1 MLRLDYGDA
10 EDRVCRAIAA
20 VAVAMHDFEEEAFA
34 PQGGDAD
41 IIPLPYAESDSDA
54 SVLAKK
60 SETFGP
66 RRCFTA
72 STARTPPRSRYC
84 RSGTRAGHPT
94 PAWGQIVRCEPLGLM
109 SLPTWGMDYS
119 PVLVREKE
127 RLMRS
132 AKGLSV
138 IAALRQ
144 KLYERRNKGFCAVVI
159 QRDFDVRARE

>member
-1 MLRLDYGDA
+1 MLPFWLKKAKRSVRAAALRLQQ
-10 EDRVCRAIAA
+10 RAHHRGLDI
-20 VAVAMHDFEEEAFA
+20 VDPVLG
-34 PQGGDAD
+34 QGTQ
-41 IIPLPYAESDSDA
+41 L
-54 SVLAKK
+54 
-60 SETFGP
+60 
-66 RRCFTA
+66 
-72 STARTPPRSRYC
+72 
-84 RSGTRAGHPT
+84 
-94 PAWGQIVRCEPLGLM
+94 EPLGLM

>member
-60 SETFGP
+60 
-66 RRCFTA
+66 A
-72 STARTPPRSRYC
+72 KRSV
-84 RSGTRAGHPT
+84 RA
-94 PAWGQIVRCEPLGLM
+94 
-109 SLPTWGMDYS
+109 
-119 PVLVREKE
+119 
-127 RLMRS
+127 
-132 AKGLSV
+132 
-138 IAALRQ
+138 AALRLQ
-144 KLYERRNKGFCAVVI
+144 
-159 QRDFDVRARE
+159 QRAHHRGLDIVDPVLGQGTQLRPGAK